1 MNAVVHRDYSR
12 RGESIRVFYY
22 ADRIEIH
29 SPGLLLPG
37 ITVEQMQRGEV
48 SSKLRNPI
56 LAGLLRDIPGY
67 MERIGSGIR
76 LMLNETKEMGLP
88 PPEFKEQS
96 EFVVTFR
103 KALAPKK
110 VVHAGATLWSEEE
123 PGSTTG
129 IRTAQEQL
137 EQRFTLIMQYV
148 REHEQIT
155 NREYRDLASVSES
168 TALRDLETLVER
180 GSLQRVGKRRGRHY
194 RLP

>member
-1 MNAVVHRDYSR
+1 
-12 RGESIRVFYY
+12 
-22 ADRIEIH
+22 
-29 SPGLLLPG
+29 
-37 ITVEQMQRGEV
+37 
-48 SSKLRNPI
+48 
-56 LAGLLRDIPGY
+56 
-67 MERIGSGIR
+67 
-76 LMLNETKEMGLP
+76 
-88 PPEFKEQS
+88 
-96 EFVVTFR
+96 VTFR
-103 KALAPKK
+103 KAPTPKK
-110 VVHAGATLWSEEE
+110 VVHTGATLWSEE

-155 NREYRDLASVSES
+155 NREYRQLADVSES

>member
-1 MNAVVHRDYSR
+1 MLANRKSCIPRNSD
-12 RGESIRVFYY
+12 RV
-22 ADRIEIH
+22 EIH

-37 ITVEQMQRGEV
+37 ITVDQMQRGEV

-96 EFVVTFR
+96 EFVVAFR
-103 KALAPKK
+103 KAPAPKK
-110 VVHAGATLWSEEE
+110 LVHTGATLWSEEE
-123 PGSTTG
+123 PDSTPGTS
-129 IRTAQEQL
+129 TVQEQL

-155 NREYRDLASVSES
+155 NREYRELAGVSES